1 MKKINVKKTISL
13 LFQTLIVKDSQG
25 NFAYREIKKIR
36 EERFK
41 PLSSKTVREIAYI
54 VGNYH
59 NIKNIQST

>member
-1 MKKINVKKTISL
+1 M
-13 LFQTLIVKDSQG
+13 FQTLIVKDSQG
-25 NFAYREIKKIR
+25 NIGASLSATLITNGEG
-36 EERFK
+36 FK